1 MKQSDSTQRI
11 EDLPQL
17 ESILLAGRDEKNAA
31 LASRLMPELDPCR
44 ILGWKMPALRAL
56 KKQLSSPL
64 CESLLSSHRHTW
76 LEEDLLHLL
85 LVDDLK
91 DASSWK
97 QALDLFGDSM
107 LSWMHTD
114 CLSFRRLPLQEALE
128 LSAWLLQDDRIYL
141 KRAGILLLMKRGIRS
156 LDREALQTRIENVV
170 QMDLSE
176 RPLMLAA
183 SWMLAEMGIRDLD
196 HLLFWLQSGKLPR
209 PVQQMTISKCM
220 DSRRYS
226 QAEKAQIRAFRPP
239 RVPGSRARGFD

>member
-1 MKQSDSTQRI
+1 MKQNDSTQRI
-11 EDLPQL
+11 EDLLQL

-31 LASRLMPELDPCR
+31 FESRLVPELDPSR
-44 ILGWKMPALRAL
+44 ILGWKMPALRQL

-64 CESLLSSHRHTW
+64 RETLLSMPRHPW
-76 LEEDLLHLL
+76 FEEDLLHLL

-107 LSWMHTD
+107 MSWMHTD
-114 CLSFRRLPLQEALE
+114 CLSFRKLPVQEALE
-128 LSAWLLQDDRIYL
+128 LSTVLLQDKRVYL
-141 KRAGILLLMKRGIRS
+141 RRAGILLLMKRGIRA
-156 LDREALQTRIENVV
+156 LDREALQGRIEVIV

-183 SWMLAEMGIRDLD
+183 SWMLSEVGIRDLD
-196 HLLFWLQSGKLPR
+196 HLLFWLQSKRLPR
-209 PVQQMTISKCM
+209 SVQQMTISKCM

-226 QAEKAQIRAFRPP
+226 VAEKAQIRAFRP
-239 RVPGSRARGFD
+239 SRISRGQGALL